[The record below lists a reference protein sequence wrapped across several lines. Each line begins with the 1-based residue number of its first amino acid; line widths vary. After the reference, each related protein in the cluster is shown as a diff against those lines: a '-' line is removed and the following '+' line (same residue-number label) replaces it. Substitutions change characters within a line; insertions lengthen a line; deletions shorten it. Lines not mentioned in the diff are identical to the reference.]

1 MQKGRAILRGA
12 VLAPLFAVTALTS
25 APSANAHP
33 DHAAPVASTAAPLA
47 ARASAAAAGAAVL
60 AAAAPAAPVGPAGAP
75 PGPGPELRKFLKYDA
90 PLLALAHVRVIDG
103 TGAAPLEDR
112 TVILR
117 DGRIEAITPASV
129 AAPKGA
135 QVVDLKG
142 RTVMPGL
149 VGMHNHLMYTASL
162 NLDDEGKL
170 PPPGFFVTEIAFTAP
185 RLYLASGVTTMR
197 TTGSIEPYNDLNIRK
212 AIDAMQIPGPH
223 IDVTGPYLEGRG
235 SNFPQMAVLEEAAHA
250 RKTVDFWASEGA
262 TSFKAY
268 MNISAPVLGAAIEEA
283 HKQGI
288 KVTGHLCAVSYRQ
301 AAALGI
307 DNLEHGPIFTDTG
320 FVANKQ
326 PDKCPT
332 SAEIVASW
340 EKRAIDSP
348 EVQELIQELV
358 QKKVAITST
367 LPVFEA
373 FVASRPLLSKKQMEM
388 MSPDS
393 LRSHLGAR
401 SAAAQAPERVARLEA
416 LLKKEMAFEL
426 AFVRAGG
433 ILLAGPDP
441 TGNGGTLPG
450 FGDQRGL
457 ELLVEAGFTPLEA
470 IRIASYNGAQFM
482 GQLDRIGSIAP
493 GKHADLIV
501 VEGDPSRRIGDVQN
515 VETVFKDG
523 LGYDSARLRASVRGM
538 VGIR

>member
-1 MQKGRAILRGA
+1 
-12 VLAPLFAVTALTS
+12 
-25 APSANAHP
+25 
-33 DHAAPVASTAAPLA
+33 
-47 ARASAAAAGAAVL
+47 
-60 AAAAPAAPVGPAGAP
+60 
-75 PGPGPELRKFLKYDA
+75 
-90 PLLALAHVRVIDG
+90 
-103 TGAAPLEDR
+103 
-112 TVILR
+112 
-117 DGRIEAITPASV
+117 
-129 AAPKGA
+129 
-135 QVVDLKG
+135 
-142 RTVMPGL
+142 
-149 VGMHNHLMYTASL
+149 
-162 NLDDEGKL
+162 
-170 PPPGFFVTEIAFTAP
+170 
-185 RLYLASGVTTMR
+185 
-197 TTGSIEPYNDLNIRK
+197 
-212 AIDAMQIPGPH
+212 
-223 IDVTGPYLEGRG
+223 
-235 SNFPQMAVLEEAAHA
+235 
-250 RKTVDFWASEGA
+250 
-262 TSFKAY
+262 
-268 MNISAPVLGAAIEEA
+268 
-283 HKQGI
+283 
-288 KVTGHLCAVSYRQ
+288 
-301 AAALGI
+301 
-307 DNLEHGPIFTDTG
+307 
-320 FVANKQ
+320 
-326 PDKCPT
+326 
-332 SAEIVASW
+332 
-340 EKRAIDSP
+340 
-348 EVQELIQELV
+348 VQELIQELV

-388 MSPDS
+388 MSPES

-401 SAAAQAPERVARLEA
+401 SAAAQAPERVARQEA